1 MNIKLEPHRSFG
13 KAIVK
18 VGRQGRLTYNYYML
32 VDVCERLYEFQ
43 TEDAIDWVD
52 FNIWKPN
59 CKGFDISFNRND
71 KSIGHKITA
80 TGCLKKAA
88 RKRSIRPTRKIPKKS

>member
-1 MNIKLEPHRSFG
+1 MNIKLEPHRLFK

-32 VDVCERLYEFQ
+32 VDVCERLYEFT

-52 FNIWKPN
+52 FNICNLAPM
-59 CKGFDISFNRND
+59 GFDVSFAVSAR
-71 KSIGHKITA
+71 SIGHKITA

-88 RKRSIRPTRKIPKKS
+88 RKRSISSTRKIPKKN

>member
-32 VDVCERLYEFQ
+32 VDVCERLYELP
-43 TEDAIDWVD
+43 TEDAVEWVD
-52 FNIWKPN
+52 YNICNLAPM
-59 CKGFDISFNRND
+59 GFDISFAVSAR
-71 KSIGHKITA
+71 SIGHKITA

-88 RKRSIRPTRKIPKKS
+88 RKRSIPAARKIPKKS